1 MEKLRQALKTLSE
14 AEKQLRV
21 SSDKTTWLTA
31 ALLQLA
37 PDKQYLLP
45 SSSTSTSLNHG
56 VLVGSFP
63 DRGIGRASAVEH
75 KGNLASTSYG
85 ERRTVEHTENGHVL
99 STSSVRANEGTK
111 HRKAENEMIWQA
123 VLESIQSDT
132 LRKMMAKEARLN
144 SVSLGTGKV
153 LNLSSISVFA
163 IITICPR
170 ISFYNSVLN
179 ICKKKETQCLKQRG
193 KARLEIFCINSIK
206 RHFNQVFA
214 CFCLWYWCF

>member
-56 VLVGSFP
+56 GLVGSFP
-63 DRGIGRASAVEH
+63 DRDMMRTSAIEH
-75 KGNLASTSYG
+75 KGNVIGTSCG
-85 ERRTVEHTENGHVL
+85 ERRTAEHQENGHGL
-99 STSSVRANEGTK
+99 PTSSVRGNEGIKSRKTK
-111 HRKAENEMIWQA
+111 NQMIWQA

-132 LRKMMAKEARLN
+132 LRKMMAKEARLS

-153 LNLSSISVFA
+153 LGLTSISMFGIV
-163 IITICPR
+163 
-170 ISFYNSVLN
+170 ISCHNSP
-179 ICKKKETQCLKQRG
+179 
-193 KARLEIFCINSIK
+193 ARFCSI
-206 RHFNQVFA
+206 V
-214 CFCLWYWCF
+214 CFL

>member
-1 MEKLRQALKTLSE
+1 VSKEDMEKLRQALKTLSE

-63 DRGIGRASAVEH
+63 DRDMARTSAIEH
-75 KGNLASTSYG
+75 KGNMAGTSYG
-85 ERRTVEHTENGHVL
+85 DRRTVEHTENGHML
-99 STSSVRANEGTK
+99 STSSVRANGVTK
-111 HRKAENEMIWQA
+111 HRKTENEMIWQA

-132 LRKMMAKEARLN
+132 LRKMMAKEARLS

-153 LNLSSISVFA
+153 LSLMSISKFA
-163 IITICPR
+163 MVTLWHEFTTCSSPR
-170 ISFYNSVLN
+170 ISFPYS
-179 ICKKKETQCLKQRG
+179 QM
-193 KARLEIFCINSIK
+193 SI
-206 RHFNQVFA
+206 
-214 CFCLWYWCF
+214 

>member
-56 VLVGSFP
+56 VPVGSFL
-63 DRGIGRASAVEH
+63 DRGIGRTSAMEH
-75 KGNLASTSYG
+75 KGDVAGTSYG
-85 ERRTVEHTENGHVL
+85 ERILEHTENGHVL

-111 HRKAENEMIWQA
+111 HKKTENEMIWQA
-123 VLESIQSDT
+123 VIETIQSDT

-144 SVSLGTGKV
+144 SVSLGTGKI
-153 LNLSSISVFA
+153 LILPSISVFA
-163 IITICPR
+163 AVTTCPR
-170 ISFYNSVLN
+170 ISFPY
-179 ICKKKETQCLKQRG
+179 Q
-193 KARLEIFCINSIK
+193 INT
-206 RHFNQVFA
+206 
-214 CFCLWYWCF
+214 

>member
-153 LNLSSISVFA
+153 LNLSSISVYLQDNLYIHQTVIFNRRA
-163 IITICPR
+163 K
-170 ISFYNSVLN
+170 L
-179 ICKKKETQCLKQRG
+179 G
-193 KARLEIFCINSIK
+193 KVILRDEK
-206 RHFNQVFA
+206 
-214 CFCLWYWCF
+214 

>member
-1 MEKLRQALKTLSE
+1 VSKEDMEKLRQALKTLSE

-63 DRGIGRASAVEH
+63 DRGIGRTAAVEH
-75 KGNLASTSYG
+75 KGNVAGTSYG

-170 ISFYNSVLN
+170 INFRNSVLN
-179 ICKKKETQCLKQRG
+179 IRKKKRFST
-193 KARLEIFCINSIK
+193 
-206 RHFNQVFA
+206 
-214 CFCLWYWCF
+214 

>member
-45 SSSTSTSLNHG
+45 SSSTRTSLKHG
-56 VLVGSFP
+56 GLVGSFP
-63 DRGIGRASAVEH
+63 DRDMAKTSAIEH
-75 KGNLASTSYG
+75 KDNVVGTSYG

-99 STSSVRANEGTK
+99 STSSVRGNEGSK
-111 HRKAENEMIWQA
+111 HRNEMIWQA

-132 LRKMMAKEARLN
+132 LKKMMAKEARLS

-153 LNLSSISVFA
+153 LSLTSTSMFA
-163 IITICPR
+163 MVRLWQKFPARSCSRICFP
-170 ISFYNSVLN
+170 
-179 ICKKKETQCLKQRG
+179 
-193 KARLEIFCINSIK
+193 
-206 RHFNQVFA
+206 
-214 CFCLWYWCF
+214 